1 MKEIASMT
9 ENERVRCR
17 KVVEVFTEFFEDTGD
32 SIVVEAG
39 KFGFIYLKWFEGDG
53 FADDAL
59 YTDSEE
65 LFHDL
70 WDEWVEHRLLKPT
83 IGTAAS
89 ELDYETLYKILP
101 VEQKEYYKKQK
112 QEYWEKCFGASGEKD
127 L

>member
-1 MKEIASMT
+1 MKEIANMT
-9 ENERVRCR
+9 EKERVKCR
-17 KVVEVFTEFFEDTGD
+17 KVVEAFSEFFEDAGD

-59 YTDSEE
+59 YMDSEE

-101 VEQKEYYKKQK
+101 PEQKAFYAKQK
-112 QEYWEKCFGASGEKD
+112 QELWDTVFKEA
-127 L
+127 